1 MTDIVLSASTKLH
14 EQIIQDV
21 LTGREAM
28 DIVRDWLSEFMEGT
42 ANVHSW
48 TPYWKEMLVR
58 RPGNV
63 LVGLRFRMG
72 GPVEISRD
80 HGWSLSEAERR
91 RVEEALLPLLDQL
104 GRALS
109 QRRVAAAIQE
119 KYPDAS
125 RQVRDDDTILMRM
138 RIAPPTAPL
147 SGHLS
152 PGLVDTAVFIHP
164 GRRLDIYVRCEIEVA
179 GRATIRRFLADLQV
193 AGITLTE
200 TSPVTRRS

>member
-58 RPGNV
+58 RPGNI

-91 RVEEALLPLLDQL
+91 RVEEALLPLLEQL

-109 QRRVAAAIQE
+109 QRRVASAIQE
-119 KYPDAS
+119 KYPDAT

-152 PGLVDTAVFIHP
+152 PG
-164 GRRLDIYVRCEIEVA
+164 
-179 GRATIRRFLADLQV
+179 
-193 AGITLTE
+193 
-200 TSPVTRRS
+200 